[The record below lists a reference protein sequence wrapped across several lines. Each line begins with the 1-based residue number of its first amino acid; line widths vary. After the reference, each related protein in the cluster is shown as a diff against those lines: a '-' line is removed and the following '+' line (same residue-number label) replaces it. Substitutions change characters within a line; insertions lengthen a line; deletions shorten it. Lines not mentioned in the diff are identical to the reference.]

1 MDVWGYGV
9 MKVWKC
15 WNGIGVCLFFRS
27 VVRHSIVHRA
37 LLDFL
42 THCDHTSRSVSSVFF
57 CVVVLLLMTFTL
69 LLFTFLFTFSFE
81 HLFLSCCD
89 RCSLLLT
96 MFTLLLF
103 LLLFTGYD
111 RPAERAPGG
120 NAPHERWFQSHSSL
134 SLARDTQGGIIH
146 TVHV

>member
-1 MDVWGYGV
+1 

-57 CVVVLLLMTFTL
+57 SRAFFTDVLLLMIFYIAVVYISVYVFARTFAEIC
-69 LLFTFLFTFSFE
+69 FFLAVIVVLSF
-81 HLFLSCCD
+81 
-89 RCSLLLT
+89 
-96 MFTLLLF
+96 
-103 LLLFTGYD
+103 
-111 RPAERAPGG
+111 
-120 NAPHERWFQSHSSL
+120 
-134 SLARDTQGGIIH
+134 
-146 TVHV
+146 